1 MLIPM
6 SSNTLRT
13 GKRVYGSSGTTSP
26 NYKGATAV
34 RPGEALKGTNK
45 DKSAGIVRAA
55 RKRLGY

>member
-1 MLIPM
+1 M